1 MLHSK
6 ANPKQIYTLKR
17 GVRSV
22 IINGFEYKVLCHEHC
37 VPPPPL
43 PVEEDMELKFREM
56 DETIVLAEKNWEMLW
71 KSEMIALEEHLFL
84 STQEKRS
91 MKRMFEAQKN
101 NISRYRNELNELMDA
116 YRKEKQEYQVE
127 RPEND
132 LFS

>member
-1 MLHSK
+1 
-6 ANPKQIYTLKR
+6 
-17 GVRSV
+17 
-22 IINGFEYKVLCHEHC
+22 
-37 VPPPPL
+37 
-43 PVEEDMELKFREM
+43 
-56 DETIVLAEKNWEMLW
+56 
-71 KSEMIALEEHLFL
+71 MIALEEHLFL

>member
-1 MLHSK
+1 
-6 ANPKQIYTLKR
+6 
-17 GVRSV
+17 
-22 IINGFEYKVLCHEHC
+22 
-37 VPPPPL
+37 
-43 PVEEDMELKFREM
+43 
-56 DETIVLAEKNWEMLW
+56 
-71 KSEMIALEEHLFL
+71 MIALEEHLFL
-84 STQEKRS
+84 SVQEKRS